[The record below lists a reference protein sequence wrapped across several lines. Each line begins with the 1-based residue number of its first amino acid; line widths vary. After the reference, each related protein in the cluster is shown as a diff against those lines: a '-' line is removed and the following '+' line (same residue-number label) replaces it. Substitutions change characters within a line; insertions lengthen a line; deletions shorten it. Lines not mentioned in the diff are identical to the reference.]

1 MVPGVPDPKI
11 VKQRFEP
18 ARTLELVQRV
28 GGVGDTGYRGGLA
41 PIATAPELY
50 VPLLG
55 ELPLGDLQLIAP
67 KTHGVGLRR
76 TGIKWQDALGA
87 LFLIG
92 MLFGLPAVWLA
103 QPKMP
108 WFVWLIAVPFVLLA
122 LLAVY
127 VSLQRVVSRLRRISV
142 DLDQPMYFLGDELV
156 ARVSTATSL
165 RNFQAQLTCVESAK
179 VMTKDGPAVQT
190 SVRWSG
196 TMQLVGHE
204 RRGKATISTLTQ
216 RVPLEGPASF
226 EDDECSLRWFVK
238 IETTSGS
245 LDETFPFQAVPRVR
259 A

>member
-1 MVPGVPDPKI
+1 
-11 VKQRFEP
+11 
-18 ARTLELVQRV
+18 
-28 GGVGDTGYRGGLA
+28 
-41 PIATAPELY
+41 
-50 VPLLG
+50 
-55 ELPLGDLQLIAP
+55 
-67 KTHGVGLRR
+67 
-76 TGIKWQDALGA
+76 
-87 LFLIG
+87 
-92 MLFGLPAVWLA
+92 
-103 QPKMP
+103 MP